1 MSNRGT
7 KQLLSSFAILTSET
21 EQNKMFTFVQY
32 ELDEIAFLRRFEFS
46 NLANEAKM
54 PLDEAFA
61 LIEEHWRA
69 NIIGRFDG
77 DIF

>member
-1 MSNRGT
+1 VG
-7 KQLLSSFAILTSET
+7 QSFAILTSEN
-21 EQNKMFTFVQY
+21 QNEMFTFVQY
-32 ELDEIAFLRRFEFS
+32 ELDEIAFLRKFEFS

-54 PLDEAFA
+54 PLDATFA

-69 NIIGRFDG
+69 NMIGRFDG

>member
-1 MSNRGT
+1 VG
-7 KQLLSSFAILTSET
+7 QSFTILTSEK
-21 EQNKMFTFVQY
+21 QNEMFTFVQY
-32 ELDEIAFLRRFEFS
+32 ELDEIAFLRKFEFS

-54 PLDEAFA
+54 PLDAAFA

-69 NIIGRFDG
+69 SIIGRFDG

>member
-1 MSNRGT
+1 VG
-7 KQLLSSFAILTSET
+7 QSFAILTSEN
-21 EQNKMFTFVQY
+21 QNEMFTFVQY

-54 PLDEAFA
+54 PLDATFA

-69 NIIGRFDG
+69 NMIGRFDG

>member
-1 MSNRGT
+1 VG
-7 KQLLSSFAILTSET
+7 QSFAILRSEN
-21 EQNKMFTFVQY
+21 QNEMFTFVQY

-46 NLANEAKM
+46 NLTNEAKM